1 MDKKLESRLARLER
15 MMNNKQFKNE
25 ISRREYDIRND
36 IDVAAGEVKRATFKL
51 YRLLDKFGDAELLHL
66 FNNLSDAADAML
78 MATGEVLHEEDI
90 DDWYVFYV
98 GYAGDAL

>member
-15 MMNNKQFKNE
+15 MMNRKSVKNE
-25 ISRREYDIRND
+25 INRREYDVRND

-51 YRLLDKFGDAELLHL
+51 YRLLDKFGDAELLRL
-66 FNNLSDAADAML
+66 FNKLSDAADEML

-90 DDWYVFYV
+90 DD
-98 GYAGDAL
+98 